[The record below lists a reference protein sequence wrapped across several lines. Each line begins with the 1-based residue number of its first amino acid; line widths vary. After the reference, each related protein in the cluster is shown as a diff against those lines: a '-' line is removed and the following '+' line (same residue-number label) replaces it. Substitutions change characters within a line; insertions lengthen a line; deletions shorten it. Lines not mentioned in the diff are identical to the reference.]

1 MSYSTPNIYTVSKCL
16 QKNKDLSQ
24 FSIPLNRFRTLQS
37 RPLLPCFVLYF
48 WRQESVYLPRYFHFC
63 KTHNAAS
70 FLVLVFKTE
79 PIVAQLPC
87 TLPSLRIAL
96 PKTSNVICPVNPT
109 MNSAF
114 VPALPPAFRSFSG
127 ASVSDLKRSRAKTHL
142 TFTARTLH
150 QHSHIVG
157 APVALL
163 FNNDKAPPNANNP
176 GQLDL
181 FTSDLQAR
189 FRSGLAL
196 ASKGVAVFAI
206 ALALTVPLDA
216 MAARSGGSVRGSQF
230 RSAPSRVA
238 PSSPSRAP
246 YGGGGGYGYGSGY
259 GYGYG
264 GFGPGIFISPF
275 VAPFG
280 GFGLGL
286 GGIGG
291 LLAIAAVAS
300 VVTDVARSR
309 SVSGA
314 ADGGVGMNTGIVTL
328 KVGLLSSARSVQ
340 VELDNMARLAD
351 TTTIKGL
358 TYVVQTSATALLR
371 NPDYWMYGAASA
383 RTSNNGESDF
393 NEVALSERLKLQ
405 EETLSNSG
413 GIKYEN
419 EAASA
424 TEQDMAQTPKEYII
438 VTFVVAADGQLVTQ
452 MPKVVDSAEDIKR
465 GLSALASVSSDRLQA
480 VEIIWA
486 PQSLRDSLTAREML
500 EDHPE
505 LKQL

>member
-1 MSYSTPNIYTVSKCL
+1 M
-16 QKNKDLSQ
+16 
-24 FSIPLNRFRTLQS
+24 
-37 RPLLPCFVLYF
+37 
-48 WRQESVYLPRYFHFC
+48 
-63 KTHNAAS
+63 
-70 FLVLVFKTE
+70 
-79 PIVAQLPC
+79 
-87 TLPSLRIAL
+87 
-96 PKTSNVICPVNPT
+96 
-109 MNSAF
+109 
-114 VPALPPAFRSFSG
+114 
-127 ASVSDLKRSRAKTHL
+127 
-142 TFTARTLH
+142 
-150 QHSHIVG
+150 
-157 APVALL
+157 
-163 FNNDKAPPNANNP
+163 
-176 GQLDL
+176 
-181 FTSDLQAR
+181 
-189 FRSGLAL
+189 
-196 ASKGVAVFAI
+196 
-206 ALALTVPLDA
+206 
-216 MAARSGGSVRGSQF
+216 RGSQF
-230 RSAPSRVA
+230 RSAPRIA
-238 PSSPSRAP
+238 PSSPSP
-246 YGGGGGYGYGSGY
+246 YSGGGYGGGY

-291 LLAIAAVAS
+291 LLALAAVAS
-300 VVTDVARSR
+300 VVTDVARAR
-309 SVSGA
+309 SVSGTGDNGIA
-314 ADGGVGMNTGIVTL
+314 INTGIVTL

-358 TYVVQTSATALLR
+358 AYVVQTSATSLLR

-383 RTSNNGESDF
+383 STSNNGESDF
-393 NEVALSERLKLQ
+393 NEAALRERLKLQ

-413 GIKYEN
+413 GVKYEN

-424 TEQDMAQTPKEYII
+424 TEQDLSQTPKEYII

-452 MPKVVDSAEDIKR
+452 MPKVVDSAEDIRR
-465 GLSALASVSSDRLQA
+465 GLSALASISSDRLQA